1 MAGLKSLTD
10 VNKVLNEFRQKLDE
24 KYRVV
29 NPRFLEGR
37 NPYSSIMPEGHLH
50 VTTPPIEEKERGFI
64 SALLN
69 QVGYVPVLQILHDIN
84 KIISFT
90 DSFKHHSL
98 KNVKRRPNTETF
110 FAGIVGL
117 GCNIGIPKMAQIS
130 MGINENTLSTAI
142 NWYFNQNVIHEA
154 NECILEIINKLS
166 LPNTFIEEKN
176 QSHSS
181 SDGSKINV
189 SVESLLASASFK
201 YHGNTKGVSAYMF
214 IDERQVLFHSLVLSS
229 VEREAAYVIDGLNN
243 HKVEKSAIHST
254 DTHGYSEIIF
264 AITHFMSVAFAP
276 RIKNIGKQTIYAF
289 STRKTYEKRG
299 FKVLPSRTINQKII
313 IKHWDDI
320 LRFMATIKLKEA
332 TASQLLKRLSSYA
345 RDNPLYKAL
354 KEFGRTIKSLFILTY
369 YDDVKLRQRVEKQLN
384 RIELSN
390 KFSNAV
396 FYANNREFKQATREE
411 QETAIGCK
419 LLIQNAI
426 VLWNYL
432 YLSQLLVNCI
442 DDKERS
448 DMVEMIRKGSIITWR
463 HINLYGEFDFRK
475 YAANDR
481 YFDIG
486 KILSLKVA

>member
-1 MAGLKSLTD
+1 
-10 VNKVLNEFRQKLDE
+10 
-24 KYRVV
+24 
-29 NPRFLEGR
+29 
-37 NPYSSIMPEGHLH
+37 
-50 VTTPPIEEKERGFI
+50 
-64 SALLN
+64 
-69 QVGYVPVLQILHDIN
+69 
-84 KIISFT
+84 
-90 DSFKHHSL
+90 
-98 KNVKRRPNTETF
+98 
-110 FAGIVGL
+110 
-117 GCNIGIPKMAQIS
+117 
-130 MGINENTLSTAI
+130 
-142 NWYFNQNVIHEA
+142 
-154 NECILEIINKLS
+154 